1 MQQGKPQQRTMKPE
15 QAMALA
21 SQLIDA
27 NRLADAENLCRRV
40 IQAQPAS
47 HAAWFSLGLIAVK
60 SGKLPVAA
68 GLMQNAAKLA
78 PGHAPYHR
86 SLGEVHRRLGAFAQA
101 IECGTNAVRL
111 APADPEAHYNLALAL
126 SDSGANDNAAA
137 QYKKVLTLN
146 PSHNLAAN
154 NLGAVLERMGN
165 EKDAEQAYARAIAIN
180 PRHAEAQ
187 NNLGALLS
195 ARGDLDKARAC
206 FTAAIEAD
214 PAFVH
219 AHYNLSTLKKYT
231 PDDPHLKAL
240 EAIARK
246 GGAMPAETR
255 LRYCFAIGKAFED
268 VGRYDEAFA
277 AYHEGNRLKRATF
290 NYDEKQTAESIG
302 AIINGYDKKFAAKKT
317 KGCPDETPVFILGM
331 PRSGTTL
338 IEQIVSSHSDV
349 HGAGE
354 LHDLGNAVSEI
365 TGAPAVGNYMQW
377 LKDADSKTLARIGET
392 YVAKL
397 RARDP
402 KALRITDKMPGNF
415 FYVGLIH
422 KILPKAKII
431 HSVRNPMDTC
441 FSNYSRLFNE
451 TMVFAYDLRELG
463 RYYRN
468 YKRMMD
474 HWHAVLPK
482 GTILDMS
489 YEELVADQ
497 ETQSRRLIEFCGLA
511 WQDACLEFHKNDRPV
526 KTASI
531 AQVRKPMYK
540 NSIARWERFAKHLA
554 PLKTAMEEGEKS

>member
-1 MQQGKPQQRTMKPE
+1 MQQGRPRQKSMNPE

-21 SQLIDA
+21 TQLIEA
-27 NRLADAENLCRRV
+27 NRLPEAENLCRRV
-40 IQAQPAS
+40 IQAQPGS

-68 GLMQNAAKLA
+68 DMMKNAAKLA
-78 PGHAPYHR
+78 PTHAAYHR
-86 SLGEVHRRLGAFAQA
+86 SLGEVHRRLGGFAQA
-101 IECGTNAVRL
+101 IEHGTNAVRL

-126 SDSGANDNAAA
+126 SDSGANDNAVA
-137 QYKKVLTLN
+137 QYKKVLALN

-165 EKDAEQAYARAIAIN
+165 EEDAEEAYARAIAIN

-187 NNLGALLS
+187 NNLGAILS
-195 ARGDLDKARAC
+195 ARGDLDKAREC
-206 FTAAIEAD
+206 FSAAIEAD

-231 PDDPHLKAL
+231 ADDPHLKAL
-240 EAIARK
+240 EAIARR
-246 GGAMPAETR
+246 GGNMPSETR
-255 LRYCFAIGKAFED
+255 LRFCFAVGKAFED

-277 AYHEGNRLKRATF
+277 AYAEGNRLKRATF
-290 NYDEKQTAESIG
+290 NYDEKQTTDSIN
-302 AIINGYDKKFAAKKT
+302 AIIQAYDKKFAAKKV
-317 KGCPDETPVFILGM
+317 KGCADETPVFILGM

-338 IEQIVSSHSDV
+338 IEQIISSHSAV

-354 LHDLGNAVSEI
+354 LHDLGQAINDV

-377 LKDADSKTLARIGET
+377 VKDADAKTLSRIGET
-392 YVAKL
+392 YVTKL

-431 HSVRNPMDTC
+431 HSMRNPMDTC

-451 TMVFAYDLRELG
+451 TMVFAYDLQELG
-463 RYYRN
+463 RYYNN

-482 GTILDMS
+482 GTILDVS
-489 YEELVADQ
+489 YEELVEDQ
-497 ETQSRRLIEFCGLA
+497 EAQSRKLLEFCGLD

-540 NSIARWERFAKHLA
+540 NSIARWERFGKHLA
-554 PLKTAMEEGEKS
+554 PLRAAIDEGEKK